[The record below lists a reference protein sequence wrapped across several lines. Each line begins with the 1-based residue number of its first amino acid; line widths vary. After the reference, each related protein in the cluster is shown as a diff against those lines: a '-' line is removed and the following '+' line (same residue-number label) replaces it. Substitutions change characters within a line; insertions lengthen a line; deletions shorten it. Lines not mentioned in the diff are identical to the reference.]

1 MINNDKSSLKGAK
14 NNLCNRHAN
23 MITFIC
29 TLSNLYRNN
38 GREITLQIVG
48 THDLKKKKMQLDISK
63 EMLFENLHKYTILR

>member
-1 MINNDKSSLKGAK
+1 MQQTCEYDYI
-14 NNLCNRHAN
+14 
-23 MITFIC
+23 
-29 TLSNLYRNN
+29 LSNLYRNN